1 MGLHFPRPP
10 KFVRDKERVSCWK
23 TKLTSK
29 DTTEDIG
36 ILQQTVLA
44 DGVFVAPAS
53 SQETCL
59 ACLLVNVPQIWFWH
73 PISKKEE
80 E

>member
-10 KFVRDKERVSCWK
+10 LFVRDEERVSCWK

-53 SQETCL
+53 SHNMLGLSTCEYTAHLIL
-59 ACLLVNVPQIWFWH
+59 APH
-73 PISKKEE
+73 
-80 E
+80 